1 MAGMIGSSRSM
12 RMRIRQLVAVGM
24 AAGAI
29 GLSGCAVA
37 LLGAGAAG
45 GYAIGKDSVTSHF
58 DLSQGRVYRQAL
70 VVAKQMGQ
78 VKVED
83 DVHGLIKATINDA
96 TVTITVKPLTKKT
109 VELTV
114 KARGRLLLPKV
125 SIVQD
130 VHQQISEGL

>member
-1 MAGMIGSSRSM
+1 M
-12 RMRIRQLVAVGM
+12 VVGM

-45 GYAIGKDSVTSHF
+45 GYAIGKDSVTSHL

-70 VVAKQMGQ
+70 AVAKQMGQ

-83 DVHGLIKATINDA
+83 AVHGLIRATINAA

-114 KARGRLLLPKV
+114 KARDRFLLPKV
-125 SIVQD
+125 AVAQD
-130 VHQQISEGL
+130 VHQQIHEGL

>member
-1 MAGMIGSSRSM
+1 MAGMTGSSRLMSM
-12 RMRIRQLVAVGM
+12 KIRPLVAVGM

-58 DLSQGRVYRQAL
+58 DLSQERVYRQAL
-70 VVAKQMGQ
+70 AAANQMGL

-83 DVHGLIKATINDA
+83 EAHGLIKATINDA

-109 VELTV
+109 VELKV
-114 KARGRLLLPKV
+114 KARGRFLLPKV
-125 SIVQD
+125 SIAQD
-130 VHQQISEGL
+130 VYQQINEGL